1 MTKKLESVKIICAST
16 LSESTRL
23 KEGFEEKDFVE
34 IRVERENPANIN
46 LVKLDSTP
54 GKKFSRLLKQG

>member
-1 MTKKLESVKIICAST
+1 MVKKLESIKVISAST
-16 LSESTRL
+16 LSEATRL
-23 KEGFEEKDFVE
+23 KEGFEAKDFIE

-54 GKKFSRLLKQG
+54 GKKFSELLNQ